1 MKLAIKEMMFYKL
14 RYLLI
19 MFIILLLGV
28 MVLFISALAQ
38 GLARENVSLL
48 HDLNADQYIL
58 QQSKQPQL
66 QTSQLSHE
74 QQQAISEVTGT
85 EGAQLSSQVLLTKDK
100 EEDVLMM
107 HTAKDHRPTLS
118 EGHYPTQTNEVA
130 VNEKLTGDGLA
141 VGDTMK
147 LKGGKSFKITGILDD
162 AMYAHSSVVM
172 TTEQGFESASKASA
186 TFYPVSQL
194 STDQQTKLNQI
205 DGVKVYDESE
215 ITDEIPSYQAEQAP
229 LNMMIVSLF
238 VISAIVLSAFFY
250 VITIQKMSQIGI
262 LKAIGIKTKHLLFSL
277 VAQIL
282 MATLVSIAVAIAL
295 IYSLSMLIPVSMP
308 FHLSL
313 SNVFI
318 VVIVFVI
325 VALIGSALS
334 LIKLFKV
341 DPIEAIGGSM

>member
-1 MKLAIKEMMFYKL
+1 MKLALKEMMFYKL
-14 RYLLI
+14 RYVLI

-38 GLARENVSLL
+38 GLARENVSLFQ
-48 HDLNADQYIL
+48 DMNADYYIL

-74 QQQAISEVTGT
+74 QQQAVEQVTGT
-85 EGAQLSSQVLLTKDK
+85 EATQFSSQVLLTTDN
-100 EEDVLMM
+100 EEDILMM
-107 HTAKDHRPTLS
+107 HTAKNHRPTLN
-118 EGHYPTQTNEVA
+118 EGHYPSQTNEVA
-130 VNEKLTGDGLA
+130 INGKLTGDGLA

-147 LKGGKSFKITGILDD
+147 LKNGKTFKITGILDD

-172 TTEQGFESASKASA
+172 TTKKGFDVASKERA

-194 STDQQTKLNQI
+194 STEQQHQINQI
-205 DGVKVYDESE
+205 DGVKVYEESA

-262 LKAIGIKTKHLLFSL
+262 LKAIGMKTKHLLFSL

-282 MATLVSIAVAIAL
+282 MSTLLSIAIAIAL
-295 IYSLSMLIPVSMP
+295 IYSLSILIPVSMP

-318 VVIVFVI
+318 VLIVFVI